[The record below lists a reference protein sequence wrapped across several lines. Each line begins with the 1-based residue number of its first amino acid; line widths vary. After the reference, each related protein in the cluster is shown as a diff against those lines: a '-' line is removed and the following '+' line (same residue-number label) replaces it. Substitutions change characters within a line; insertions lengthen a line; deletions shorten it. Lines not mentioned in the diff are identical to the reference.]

1 GVPPVEPEDGQLRVG
16 GGYHRWNGSR
26 ADLGFI
32 ADGVD
37 VPQGLEEG
45 QGGGRLLR
53 PPEPA
58 PVAELDGDGRLG
70 KQLPD
75 PAEVIEALPAAG
87 EPGRELEVEGPE
99 LARLLE
105 GLDRLAEE
113 GEGLHEGRLRR
124 AGPVVEGHGAV
135 GLDVE
140 DKIGG
145 CHPGPL

>member
-1 GVPPVEPEDGQLRVG
+1 FR
-16 GGYHRWNGSR
+16 SR
-26 ADLGFI
+26 F
-32 ADGVD
+32 
-37 VPQGLEEG
+37 
-45 QGGGRLLR
+45 R
-53 PPEPA
+53 
-58 PVAELDGDGRLG
+58 

-113 GEGLHEGRLRR
+113 GEGLHKGRLRR

-145 CHPGPL
+145 CHPGPLLKVAAGLEGGVGGVHLHQVEVLGMGRASGWKELRTRWDTEQD